1 MDMDLLTKSILKL
14 ILSPNPDRML
24 YLQGEI
30 LDMPEFYLVAEPG
43 TTQENWASGNY
54 HFYID
59 QKRTLTV
66 FLSSAEAAAFAS
78 RMRCVLPSGDFPI
91 VSKDNDT
98 FTQLVADYAAQQL
111 ISSVK
116 IYARMPINIE
126 FAPEDFQRGAQ
137 APIPVP
143 TPAPAAPPAPTPQ
156 EVPPVPTATRVFQG
170 VEEVK
175 KSLET
180 YETNARRKLDPG
192 TRYEHIHTLIQTLSQ
207 QNGIDPE
214 ELDRILNLPNGYSR
228 DLFRKGG
235 DVNLSIDIMK
245 RYLSF
250 FGLQEYLYIY
260 RSDSRELA
268 RHLGAHKYIDKFEL
282 KKSAPSPTAER
293 FKLEEIARMTDGHM
307 DNVFVYKIKLTSDK
321 GNVAEF
327 VVSNPL
333 KPPLIIGKEY
343 QLLHRGG
350 RVRDEDEKPQGITG
364 VSKLPGDDEMA
375 ALLASLDEKEKK
387 KSNPEK
393 APRSYE
399 ETRKDEII
407 KYFKMKCM
415 DVRSATSKY
424 RDLEVEPDI
433 LDEFYKYITKKQFGK
448 LELFGYT
455 ARKLIKEMHMEPYE
469 AFLSLVQLRSDPQQ
483 TKQRLLYRERDP
495 QYQRKPKGKEGGDS

>member
-1 MDMDLLTKSILKL
+1 MDLLTKSILKL

-24 YLQGEI
+24 YLRGEI

-43 TTQENWASGNY
+43 ITPEAWASGNY
-54 HFYID
+54 RFYID
-59 QKRTLTV
+59 QKKTLTA
-66 FLSSAEAAAFAS
+66 FLSSTEAAAFAS

-91 VSKDNDT
+91 VCQDNDA
-98 FTQLVADYAAQQL
+98 FTRLVADYAAQQL
-111 ISSVK
+111 ISNVK

-126 FAPEDFQRGAQ
+126 FTPEDFRRGTQAPAS

-143 TPAPAAPPAPTPQ
+143 AAAPTPTSQ
-156 EVPPVPTATRVFQG
+156 ESPPVPVATRVFKG

-214 ELDRILNLPNGYSR
+214 ELDRIFNLPNGYSR
-228 DLFRKGG
+228 DLFHKGG
-235 DVNLSIDIMK
+235 DVNLTIDIMK

-250 FGLQEYLYIY
+250 FGLKEYLYLY
-260 RSDSRELA
+260 RTDSRELT
-268 RHLGAHKYIDKFEL
+268 RHLSSHKYIDKFEL

-293 FKLEEIARMTDGHM
+293 FKLEEINRMADGDM
-307 DNVFVYKIKLTSDK
+307 DDVFVYMIKLTSDK
-321 GNVAEF
+321 GNTVEF
-327 VVSNPL
+327 AVSNPL
-333 KPPLIIGKEY
+333 RPPLIIGKEY

-350 RVRDEDEKPQGITG
+350 RVRDEDEKPQGITST
-364 VSKLPGDDEMA
+364 SKLPDEDGMA

-387 KSNPEK
+387 KSNPNK

-407 KYFKMKCM
+407 KYFRKQGI
-415 DVRSATSKY
+415 DTRSATAKY
-424 RDLEVEPDI
+424 RDLEIEEDI
-433 LDEFYKYITKKQFGK
+433 LDEFYKYVTKKQFGK
-448 LELFGYT
+448 LELFGYS

-469 AFLSLVQLRSDPQQ
+469 AFLSLAQLRSDPQQ
-483 TKQRLLYRERDP
+483 TKQRLIYRERDP
-495 QYQRKPKGKEGGDS
+495 QYQRKPKGKEGEKS